1 MSVGD
6 DGEEEEGW
14 DEETGGEEVADGE
27 RGCGRRV
34 EEGDQSPISRGSV
47 TRGGAGLCLPQVF
60 FCDGPAG
67 RPPIHHHNSIQDPAS
82 VCCPGHTHT
91 PALY

>member
-1 MSVGD
+1 MS
-6 DGEEEEGW
+6 EM
-14 DEETGGEEVADGE
+14 TGRRRRAGMRRREEVADGE

-60 FCDGPAG
+60 FCGGPAG
-67 RPPIHHHNSIQDPAS
+67 RP
-82 VCCPGHTHT
+82 
-91 PALY
+91 LK